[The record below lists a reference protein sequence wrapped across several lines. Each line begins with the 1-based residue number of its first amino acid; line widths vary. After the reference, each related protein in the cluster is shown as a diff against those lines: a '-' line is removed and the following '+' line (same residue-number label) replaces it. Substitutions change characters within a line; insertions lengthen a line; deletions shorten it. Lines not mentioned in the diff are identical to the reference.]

1 MTPLIKCTTMEGTE
15 IRLNM
20 DHVVLV
26 RPHRG
31 DRGGTGSCKR
41 RSKNP
46 SVKRPVRSVAPE

>member
-31 DRGGTGSCKR
+31 DRGGTGMR
-41 RSKNP
+41 N
-46 SVKRPVRSVAPE
+46 A